1 MKKKILVVLL
11 CCLVCFSAFAQKRPA
26 KKRTRKPA
34 ATATQQTTP
43 PQQQQPQQSS
53 QQDNVAS
60 QPSVADTA
68 KRKAFNPNKPFER
81 PLDGYYKKDNI
92 LNAKVTPLPN
102 LREND
107 VAFAKRVWREI
118 DVREKMNQYLASPKR
133 RLIDVLL
140 DAITAGELTA
150 YDPTP
155 GKKDDPGGDS
165 FLTPL
170 GAGQAQGRMASDS
183 SVVNKLD
190 KDGNVVSSSMVAG
203 EFNPDSVV
211 KFRIKEDWVFDR
223 QRSVFEPRIIG
234 IAPLIKPKV
243 ANADI
248 NIDYQPAFW
257 VYFPEA
263 RPILATKEVASRNN
277 DATGLSFDDVFMKR
291 IFTSYIVKES
301 NDKDERIKDYAQGI
315 DKLYESDRIKK
326 SLMDWEL
333 NLWSY

>member
-1 MKKKILVVLL
+1 
-11 CCLVCFSAFAQKRPA
+11 
-26 KKRTRKPA
+26 
-34 ATATQQTTP
+34 
-43 PQQQQPQQSS
+43 
-53 QQDNVAS
+53 VAS
-60 QPSVADTA
+60 QPPVDTA
-68 KRKAFNPNKPFER
+68 KRKAFDPNKPFER
-81 PLDGYYKKDNI
+81 PLDGYYKKNNI
-92 LNAKVTPLPN
+92 LNARVTPLPN

-150 YDPTP
+150 YDPTAT
-155 GKKDDPGGDS
+155 KEDPGGDA
-165 FLTPL
+165 FTVPLTAG
-170 GAGQAQGRMASDS
+170 GARAKMADS
-183 SVVNKLD
+183 SVVDKFD
-190 KDGNVVSSSMVAG
+190 KDGNKIGSELRQG

-234 IAPLIKPKV
+234 IAPLIKPKAGNV
-243 ANADI
+243 DL
-248 NIDYQPAFW
+248 DYQPAFW

-263 RPILATKEVASRNN
+263 RPILATKEVASRNS
-277 DATGLSFDDVFMKR
+277 DATGLSFDDIFMKR

-315 DKLYESDRIKK
+315 DRLYESERIKK

>member
-1 MKKKILVVLL
+1 MKKRTLVVVL

-34 ATATQQTTP
+34 AAAAA
-43 PQQQQPQQSS
+43 PQQQTPQQSS
-53 QQDNVAS
+53 QQDNVAN
-60 QPSVADTA
+60 PPPVVGDTSKHKTFDA
-68 KRKAFNPNKPFER
+68 NKPFER
-81 PLDGYYKKDNI
+81 PLDGYYKKNNI

-118 DVREKMNQYLASPKR
+118 DLREKMNQYLASPKR

-140 DAITAGELTA
+140 EAIAAGELTA

-155 GKKDDPGGDS
+155 TKEDPGGDS
-165 FLTPL
+165 FAVPL
-170 GAGQAQGRMASDS
+170 KGGQAQGRMASDS

-243 ANADI
+243 ANANID
-248 NIDYQPAFW
+248 IDYQPAFW

-263 RPILATKEVASRNN
+263 RPILATKEVVSRNS

-315 DKLYESDRIKK
+315 DKLYESERIKK